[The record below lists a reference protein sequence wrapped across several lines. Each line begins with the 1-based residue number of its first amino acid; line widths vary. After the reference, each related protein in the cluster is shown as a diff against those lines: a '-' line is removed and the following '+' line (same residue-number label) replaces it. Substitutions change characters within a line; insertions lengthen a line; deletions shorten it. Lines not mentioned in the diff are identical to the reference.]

1 MKKKSKRK
9 NRNKRRFLMLIIV
22 VLAIFIMVKIN
33 NNKDIINVNIDVS
46 SIHNY
51 SRNVINKENNNVKDE
66 WDKVIREY
74 LNRYTSSLHDLKS
87 RDVTELFTNKN
98 GIEAYLTQT
107 TINTQVYHHSKQLND
122 MHLKNAYYDIE
133 YIDVNVKGNKV
144 TIRFI
149 ENDYYDFI
157 YLNDITSRLI
167 DIENKIVLNDE
178 NGKVTIDSIRI
189 ERDNYVI
196 FTNILNE
203 NFTKKEID
211 ELNNMYITYIDKE
224 AKKNKELLDS
234 ANKKSYASSKT
245 CDHDYDRNKAVSYSY
260 KYVDDRNDYY
270 LDYSNLGGNCANF
283 ASQSIHEGGI
293 PMDYIGNDENE
304 VKKGRSSSWVSTYY
318 FYDYAKR
325 NTGYGLCAEVDV
337 NLFYAEIGDIIH
349 VGYKDK
355 TYSHTTIV
363 SKIIKKDNKIVDI
376 LINSNTTGLKD
387 YPIFGYI
394 YQNKRLIKILGYND

>member
-293 PMDYIGNDENE
+293 PMDYIG
-304 VKKGRSSSWVSTYY
+304 KK
-318 FYDYAKR
+318 
-325 NTGYGLCAEVDV
+325 
-337 NLFYAEIGDIIH
+337 
-349 VGYKDK
+349 
-355 TYSHTTIV
+355 
-363 SKIIKKDNKIVDI
+363 
-376 LINSNTTGLKD
+376 
-387 YPIFGYI
+387 
-394 YQNKRLIKILGYND
+394 